1 MNQIV
6 EIKQQIVKLREDKT
20 EAEKDIHFK
29 KTLLNTIDEKL
40 YELELIFLHINRIYQ
55 LASIHFPRLR
65 EETQGK
71 LTSEDIK
78 ELEKWIGRTK
88 TSDGF
93 KAIVDALAELHKYF
107 PRDIKSNLY
116 GLVQKII
123 LEGPYTKK
131 EIKDGKSE
139 S

>member
-1 MNQIV
+1 MNQID
-6 EIKQQIVKLREDKT
+6 EIRQQIVKLREDKT

-40 YELELIFLHINRIYQ
+40 YELELIFLHIKRIYQ

-65 EETQGK
+65 EETQGE
-71 LTSEDIK
+71 LTPEDIK

-88 TSDGF
+88 TSDGL
-93 KAIVDALAELHKYF
+93 KAIVEALAELHKYF
-107 PRDIKSNLY
+107 PKDIKSNLY

-123 LEGPYTKK
+123 IEGPYTKK
-131 EIKDGKSE
+131 EIKNGESE